1 MLRNLTSKAKPN
13 QQWLVMKFSH
23 EEVGEKKSTA
33 DRETLEPGKVE
44 EKKPAKKTAKKTGST
59 AKKTTPKKKAAKEE
73 EK

>member
-1 MLRNLTSKAKPN
+1 MASDEA
-13 QQWLVMKFSH
+13 SH
-23 EEVGEKKSTA
+23 EEVGEKKSTT